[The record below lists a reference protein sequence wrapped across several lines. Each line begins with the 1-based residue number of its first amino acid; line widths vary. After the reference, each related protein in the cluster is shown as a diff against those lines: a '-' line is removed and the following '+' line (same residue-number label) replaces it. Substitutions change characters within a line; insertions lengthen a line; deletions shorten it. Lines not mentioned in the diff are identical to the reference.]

1 MKVKVK
7 FKNEDTKALYLKA
20 SDNKTTFPFKTHNDD
35 FCYDVVATSCE
46 EVAPNVY
53 KYGLGLAFQIERADY
68 KLYLAKQIY
77 EDDCRKNEQG
87 QLFFDGAIQLQKIE
101 PNLSIDFRPRSS
113 VWKTGMVLSNCEG
126 TIDEGYINE
135 VSAVFYHIMPNMLKY
150 EVGDRIGQIK
160 IGVTLPIEFVEVDK
174 LNETSRGMGGF
185 GSTGK

>member
-1 MKVKVK
+1 MKVKIK
-7 FKNEDTKALYLKA
+7 YTKENTKNLYLKA

-53 KYGLGLAFQIERADY
+53 KYGLGLAFQIERGTQ
-68 KLYLAKQIY
+68 LIGSTTQPI
-77 EDDCRKNEQG
+77 NEG
-87 QLFFDGAIQLQKIE
+87 SIKGRIHDWYYGFYSPL
-101 PNLSIDFRPRSS
+101 NLDIDFRPRSS

-135 VSAVFYHIMPNMLKY
+135 VSAVFYHIMPNMPKY

-160 IGVTLPIEFVEVDK
+160 IGVTLPIEFVEVDE
-174 LNETSRGMGGF
+174 LNETTRGMGGF